1 VQLQLDNIWLCKTKD
16 DVQATLRDLPTDLNT
31 LYARCFKKITPDT
44 GLKSLRWIYSAPRP
58 FKIAELC
65 EFLAIDPQ
73 TGLLQREAIIDKSVV
88 IEGCSNL
95 IYINVNDEVVF
106 VHHSL
111 RRFLQTIE
119 GSLIWNL
126 KQEKLNLGCLCLK
139 YLTGPDFTLAVDHRR
154 EKVSIP
160 YDGRTLVQQVF
171 DLPRIL
177 QPRSTR
183 PARAVTVSPQALGMV
198 RNQARGPLHALVFAR
213 QSWLLLTRHITV
225 HEPHWKLFLEL
236 ALRPSDEFKF
246 HPWECQAQS
255 MQAHYGKLLGWS
267 IAYSHWPLLLTLSY
281 ATSPRPRGEIYDIP
295 LPEYHGLLPLHL
307 AARTQNKAVASN
319 STSYVDRFAHE
330 YIFEDIFRHAKYL
343 SDKQKYTALH
353 HAAEVG
359 NTSAV
364 KLIVDLKPPQFRQ
377 DQDDHKRTALAVA
390 AIEGKHKVLS
400 ILLQFG
406 ADCKMAYLSEDR
418 SEPLERP
425 LMGAVKNG
433 HLLAVKTLLREGKTS
448 HTTAVDSKSR
458 TALHYAA
465 EFPTKQSRA
474 IVELLLKH
482 GSCYDEK
489 ALKTACSNG
498 NVAAAEKLIG
508 LVCSTWNAGTEAE
521 VPGLDI
527 SHQTMLDFIDTAI
540 RNRED
545 TVVRTFINAGGYD
558 GNRDP
563 LLQKG
568 QLSRLDQMPVQELQD
583 YVQFL
588 RDCGW
593 DINTVDGEGC
603 TPLMHAVRSRMGI
616 LARIML
622 SYEDIALH
630 LQNAK
635 GNTALH
641 FAMDELTQSTSIF
654 GDETV
659 DRLFI
664 QQHVSKHFDILNLRG
679 LTPLSFALT
688 RPNAWATSTTEKW
701 RSILTSRGL
710 NTAVSA
716 LSKYQFTQYR
726 EMAEIIHSVVANL
739 NSFSTIIPITA
750 PHMAFTINVR
760 SKDISF
766 AELTGTIERSI
777 RWIHSQS
784 EYVPKAVLGKE
795 FEPRHC
801 KIHATSSSFHY
812 DAGVFIKDIEVTIC
826 MVPEELYLPISEEF
840 TSG

>member
-73 TGLLQREAIIDKSVV
+73 TGLLQREAIIDKNVV

-198 RNQARGPLHALVFAR
+198 RNHARGPLHALAFAR

-225 HEPHWKLFLEL
+225 HEKHWKLFLEL

-295 LPEYHGLLPLHL
+295 LPEYHSLLPLHL

-330 YIFEDIFRHAKYL
+330 YIFEDIFRRAKYL

-364 KLIVDLKPPQFRQ
+364 KLIVDLKPPRFRQ

-390 AIEGKHKVLS
+390 AIEGKHEVLS
-400 ILLQFG
+400 IFLQFG

-433 HLLAVKTLLREGKTS
+433 HLSAVKTLLRQEKRA
-448 HTTAVDSKSR
+448 HVKAVDSKSR

-465 EFPTKQSRA
+465 EFPTQQSGA
-474 IVELLLKH
+474 IVELLLQY
-482 GSCYDEK
+482 GLFYDK
-489 ALKTACSNG
+489 LALETACSKG

-508 LVCSTWNAGTEAE
+508 LVCSTLNAATEAK
-521 VPGLDI
+521 VPGLNI
-527 SHQTMLDFIDTAI
+527 SHHAAMLHFIDTAI
-540 RNRED
+540 RNREG
-545 TVVRTFINAGGYD
+545 TIVRTFINAGGFD
-558 GNRDP
+558 GNKNP
-563 LLQKG
+563 LLENG
-568 QLSRLDQMPVQELQD
+568 QLYRLNQMPFQELQGCI
-583 YVQFL
+583 QFL
-588 RDCGW
+588 KDCGM
-593 DINTVDGEGC
+593 DINAVDGEGC
-603 TPLMHAVRSRMGI
+603 TLLMHTVKTKNGFLAKI
-616 LARIML
+616 LL
-622 SYEDIALH
+622 SHKDVALHVQDQNGDTALH
-630 LQNAK
+630 LAMNKLAK
-635 GNTALH
+635 SPRFFNH
-641 FAMDELTQSTSIF
+641 E
-654 GDETV
+654 EV
-659 DRLFI
+659 HRLFI
-664 QQHVSKHFDILNLRG
+664 QQHLSEHFEIPNSLG
-679 LTPLSFALT
+679 LTPLSLALLCED
-688 RPNAWATSTTEKW
+688 ATKVFTTEELHA
-701 RSILTSRGL
+701 ILTPGCTL
-710 NTAVSA
+710 NNAMDS
-716 LSKYQFTQYR
+716 LSNYR
-726 EMAEIIHSVVANL
+726 FGQRTSVADRFGQWTSVADGIYHVVRNL
-739 NSFSTIIPITA
+739 TFFSSLIPITA
-750 PHMAFTINVR
+750 PHMVFSIDTQDA
-760 SKDISF
+760 SKMI
-766 AELTGTIERSI
+766 EMIERIMRGLRIVSNP
-777 RWIHSQS
+777 WPGS
-784 EYVPKAVLGKE
+784 ELRNCE
-795 FEPRHC
+795 L
-801 KIHATSSSFHY
+801 HATSASLHY
-812 DAGVFIKDIEVTIC
+812 NAGVLFKDVEATIC
-826 MVPEELYLPISEEF
+826 LIP
-840 TSG
+840 T

>member
-1 VQLQLDNIWLCKTKD
+1 MQLQLDNIWLCKTKD

-65 EFLAIDPQ
+65 EFFAIDPQ

-139 YLTGPDFTLAVDHRR
+139 YLTGPDFTLVVDNRR
-154 EKVSIP
+154 EQVSIP

-198 RNQARGPLHALVFAR
+198 RNHARGPRHALAFAR

-225 HEPHWKLFLEL
+225 HEPHWKLFLDL

-281 ATSPRPRGEIYDIP
+281 ARSPRPMGEIYDIP

-307 AARTQNKAVASN
+307 AARTQNKSVASN
-319 STSYVDRFAHE
+319 STFYYVDKFAHE
-330 YIFEDIFRHAKYL
+330 YIFEDIFRRAKYL
-343 SDKQKYTALH
+343 SDKRKYTALH

-364 KLIVDLKPPQFRQ
+364 ELIVDLKPPRVRQ

-390 AIEGKHKVLS
+390 AIEGNDEVLQ
-400 ILLQFG
+400 ILRRLG
-406 ADCKMAYLSEDR
+406 ADSEVAYLSEDG
-418 SEPLERP
+418 SEHLERP
-425 LMGAVKNG
+425 LMGAAKNG
-433 HLLAVKTLLREGKTS
+433 HLSAVETLLWEGKTA
-448 HTTAVDSKSR
+448 HVTASDSKSR

-465 EFPTKQSRA
+465 EFPTKQSGA
-474 IVELLLKH
+474 IVELLLGF
-482 GSCYDEK
+482 GSFYDKK
-489 ALKTACSNG
+489 ALETACSKG
-498 NVAAAEKLIG
+498 NVAAAEKLIERVLSLG
-508 LVCSTWNAGTEAE
+508 
-521 VPGLDI
+521 I
-527 SHQTMLDFIDTAI
+527 SHYAAMRHFIDTAL
-540 RNRED
+540 RNREG
-545 TVVRTFINAGGYD
+545 TIVQTFFKAGGFD
-558 GNRDP
+558 GNINP
-563 LLQKG
+563 LLG
-568 QLSRLDQMPVQELQD
+568 QDKLYPLDQMPFQELQD
-583 YVQFL
+583 YIRFL
-588 RDCGW
+588 KNCGMNLNKA
-593 DINTVDGEGC
+593 DAEGC
-603 TPLMHAVRSRMGI
+603 TPLMHAVRSRRGT
-616 LARIML
+616 LAKMLL

-630 LQNAK
+630 LQDQN
-635 GNTALH
+635 GDTALH
-641 FAMDELTQSTSIF
+641 LAMNNLSNSPHIFSDER
-654 GDETV
+654 V
-659 DRLFI
+659 HRLFI
-664 QQHVSKHFDILNLRG
+664 QQHTSEHFEIPNSLG
-679 LTPLSFALT
+679 LTPLSLALLCEDVQKVF
-688 RPNAWATSTTEKW
+688 TTEELHALLAPGCTLDK
-701 RSILTSRGL
+701 
-710 NTAVSA
+710 AVDS
-716 LSKYQFTQYR
+716 LSNYQFGQWP
-726 EMAEIIHSVVANL
+726 SVRDGIDRVVRNL
-739 NSFSTIIPITA
+739 QFFSSLVPITA
-750 PHMAFTINVR
+750 PHMGFMIDAYDAR
-760 SKDISF
+760 
-766 AELTGTIERSI
+766 
-777 RWIHSQS
+777 
-784 EYVPKAVLGKE
+784 KE
-795 FEPRHC
+795 FEVIERTIRGLRMDPITLPMSETRFCRLHSTT
-801 KIHATSSSFHY
+801 KSFHY
-812 DAGVFIKDIEVTIC
+812 NAGVLFKDVEATIC
-826 MVPEELYLPISEEF
+826 LVP
-840 TSG
+840 G

>member
-31 LYARCFKKITPDT
+31 LYARCFQKIVPDT

-73 TGLLQREAIIDKSVV
+73 TGSLQREAVIDKSVV

-111 RRFLQTIE
+111 RRFLQIIE

-126 KQEKLNLGCLCLK
+126 KQEQLNLGCLCLK

-160 YDGRTLVQQVF
+160 YDGRTLVRQVF

-177 QPRSTR
+177 QPRSNR
-183 PARAVTVSPQALGMV
+183 PARAVTVSSQALGMD
-198 RNQARGPLHALVFAR
+198 RIHARGPLHALAFAR

-225 HEPHWKLFLEL
+225 HEEHWKLFLKL
-236 ALRPSDEFKF
+236 ALRPSDVFKF

-307 AARTQNKAVASN
+307 AARTQSKAVASN

-330 YIFEDIFRHAKYL
+330 YIFEDIFRRAKYL

-364 KLIVDLKPPQFRQ
+364 KLIVDLKPPRSRQ

-390 AIEGKHKVLS
+390 AIEGKQEVLS

-406 ADCKMAYLSEDR
+406 ADREMAYLSEDR

-433 HLLAVKTLLREGKTS
+433 HLLAVETLLREGRTS
-448 HTTAVDSKSR
+448 HVTAVDSKSR

-465 EFPTKQSRA
+465 EFPTKQSGA
-474 IVELLLKH
+474 IVELLLQY
-482 GSCYDEK
+482 GVFYDEK
-489 ALKTACSNG
+489 ALETACSNG

-508 LVCSTWNAGTEAE
+508 AIYSTWNAATEAKVLGLE
-521 VPGLDI
+521 VSDYVA
-527 SHQTMLDFIDTAI
+527 MLNFIDTAI
-540 RNRED
+540 ENRED
-545 TVVRTFINAGGYD
+545 TVVQTFINAGGFD
-558 GNRDP
+558 GDRNP
-563 LLQKG
+563 LLGK
-568 QLSRLDQMPVQELQD
+568 SEKEQMSSQGLQG
-583 YVQFL
+583 YIQYL
-588 RDCGW
+588 KDCGM
-593 DINTVDGEGC
+593 DINAMDGEGR
-603 TPLMHAVRSRMGI
+603 TPLMHAVKRRREN
-616 LARIML
+616 LTKVLL
-622 SYEDIALH
+622 SFKDVALH
-630 LQNAK
+630 LQDPN
-635 GNTALH
+635 GDTALH
-641 FAMDELTQSTSIF
+641 LAMYNLDKPRLF
-654 GDETV
+654 RDDKV
-659 DRLFI
+659 HRLFI
-664 QQHVSKHFDILNLRG
+664 QQHVSEHFEIPNSLG
-679 LTPLSFALT
+679 LTPLSLALLCQYVQKVF
-688 RPNAWATSTTEKW
+688 TTEELHA
-701 RSILTSRGL
+701 ILTPESTL
-710 NTAVSA
+710 NKAVDA
-716 LSKYQFTQYR
+716 LSNYRLGQWTPLKDEIYQ
-726 EMAEIIHSVVANL
+726 VVRNL
-739 NSFSTIIPITA
+739 TFLSSLIPITA
-750 PHMAFTINVR
+750 PHIVFSVSDRDTLEIKE
-760 SKDISF
+760 S
-766 AELTGTIERSI
+766 IEREI
-777 RWIHSQS
+777 RSLRIDSKPWPMS
-784 EYVPKAVLGKE
+784 
-795 FEPRHC
+795 EPRSC
-801 KIHATSSSFHY
+801 KLHATSASLHY
-812 DAGVFIKDIEVTIC
+812 DAGVVFKDVELSICLVGKQTHPFI
-826 MVPEELYLPISEEF
+826 
-840 TSG
+840 